1 MKQMVYVVVDKG
13 IVVGVYDEYEDAEK
27 VASLTATITPV
38 VVDRTDVNRKA
49 CNTPSEVINAMQYEL
64 QNIGVNAT
72 IMDDDDD
79 DYEDDED
86 EDEYEDDEDEYEED
100 EDEEDEEEDEDEDE
114 DEKSEDEE
122 SEIPAPVRAIL
133 CALAAI
139 ASLGDA

>member
-49 CNTPSEVINAMQYEL
+49 CNTPSEVVNAMQYEL
-64 QNIGVNAT
+64 QNMGVNT
-72 IMDDDDD
+72 TVMDDDDDD

-114 DEKSEDEE
+114 ESEDEE

>member
-49 CNTPSEVINAMQYEL
+49 CNTPSEVVNAMQYEL
-64 QNIGVNAT
+64 QNIGVNT
-72 IMDDDDD
+72 TVMDDDDD

-86 EDEYEDDEDEYEED
+86 EDEYEYEDDEDEYEED

-114 DEKSEDEE
+114 ESEDEE